1 MRGFQSLRGR
11 LTAVAFVIG
20 LLAVAVITVA
30 FNLVL
35 SVSLNHD
42 ASKGLQT
49 QAAAAGTVVAVK
61 GGRVVVRDPP
71 GDAGFDRVVWVYE
84 GRRTVERA
92 IGTPPVQRAADAL
105 AGSAHVFR
113 ELTDGTVRF
122 YAAPVRARGR
132 QVGTVVVAQPLAA
145 YNRTRDL
152 ALAGSL
158 AVAAG
163 LLAAMFV
170 LTSVVIRRAL
180 DPVQAMTH
188 SAADWSEHGVEQRF
202 GETRRPAE
210 LAELAHTFDALLD
223 RVAGS
228 LRHER
233 RLSAEL
239 SHELRT
245 PLARVV
251 AQVELLERRERPPQE
266 RRAAYASI
274 ARSAED
280 MSGILETLLAAAR
293 ADAGVDQ
300 GRCGV
305 GAALAGIGRTWTP
318 VFAERGLHLA
328 LAPVDPSLTAGV
340 EENVLGRVVA
350 PLLDNASRY
359 ARSRVVVV
367 AIATDGRVAISVGDD
382 GPGVSPEAREAV
394 FEPGTSIGDGNGHAA
409 TGLGL
414 ALARRLARAAGGD
427 VGLVR
432 TPAGRLAT
440 FTVELP
446 C

>member
-1 MRGFQSLRGR
+1 MRGR

-49 QAAAAGTVVAVK
+49 QAAAARTVVAVK
-61 GGRVVVRDPP
+61 SGRVVVRDPP
-71 GDAGFDRVVWVYE
+71 GDAPLDRVVWVYQ
-84 GRRTVERA
+84 GRRAVERA
-92 IGTPPVQRAADAL
+92 IGAPPVQRAADAL

-113 ELTDGTVRF
+113 DLTDGTVRF
-122 YAAPVRARGR
+122 YATPVRARGL
-132 QVGTVVVAQPLAA
+132 QVGTVVVAQSLAA
-145 YNRTRDL
+145 YDRTADL

-158 AVAAG
+158 ALAAG

-180 DPVQAMTH
+180 DPVQAMIH

-251 AQVELLERRERPPQE
+251 AQVELLERRERPARE

-305 GAALAGIGRTWTP
+305 GGALARIGRTWTP
-318 VFAERGLHLA
+318 VFAERGLHLV
-328 LAPVDPSLTAGV
+328 LVPVDPLLAAGV
-340 EENVLGRVVA
+340 EEDVLGRIIS
-350 PLLDNASRY
+350 PLLDNAGRY
-359 ARSRVVVV
+359 ARSRVIVV
-367 AIATDGRVAISVGDD
+367 ASRAQGRVAITVGDD

-394 FEPGTSIGDGNGHAA
+394 FEPGTSTGDGNGHAA

-414 ALARRLARAAGGD
+414 ALARRLARAVGGD
-427 VGLVR
+427 VELRRG
-432 TPAGRLAT
+432 PGEHLAT
-440 FTVELP
+440 FRVELP
-446 C
+446 R

>member
-1 MRGFQSLRGR
+1 M
-11 LTAVAFVIG
+11 
-20 LLAVAVITVA
+20 
-30 FNLVL
+30 
-35 SVSLNHD
+35 
-42 ASKGLQT
+42 
-49 QAAAAGTVVAVK
+49 
-61 GGRVVVRDPP
+61 
-71 GDAGFDRVVWVYE
+71 
-84 GRRTVERA
+84 
-92 IGTPPVQRAADAL
+92 
-105 AGSAHVFR
+105 
-113 ELTDGTVRF
+113 
-122 YAAPVRARGR
+122 
-132 QVGTVVVAQPLAA
+132 VAQSLAA
-145 YNRTRDL
+145 YDRTTDL
-152 ALAGSL
+152 ALGGSL
-158 AVAAG
+158 ALAAV

-188 SAADWSEHGVEQRF
+188 AAADWSEHGVEQRF
-202 GETRRPAE
+202 GATPRPAE

-245 PLARVV
+245 PLARIV
-251 AQVELLERRERPPQE
+251 AQVELLERRERPPAQ

-274 ARSAED
+274 AHSADD
-280 MSGILETLLAAAR
+280 MSAILGTLLAAAR
-293 ADAGVDQ
+293 ADAGLDQ

-305 GAALAGIGRTWTP
+305 GEALARIGTTWAP
-318 VFAERGLHLA
+318 AFDERGLQLA
-328 LAPVDPSLTAGV
+328 VAPVDPALTAGV
-340 EENVLGRVVA
+340 EEDVLGRVIA

-359 ARSRVVVV
+359 ARSRVEV
-367 AIATDGRVAISVGDD
+367 AAAPADGRVTISVADD
-382 GPGVSPEAREAV
+382 GPGVSPEARDAV
-394 FEPGTSIGDGNGHAA
+394 FQPGTSIGDAGGHSA

-427 VGLVR
+427 VELAR
-432 TPAGRLAT
+432 RPDGRLAT